1 MSQIFKV
8 YNCSITENTIT
19 TIYVFVGYDNEK
31 YQSEFMANNKAD
43 IFKNIFTEVELKRI
57 DDKKIPVLFINHYLN
72 IDDSINI
79 IKLKIVSAIQS
90 RLAKEEI
97 YLFYESTTNIKTVD
111 VYNKLKDSD

>member
-43 IFKNIFTEVELKRI
+43 IFKNIFTSCHNNFYSI
-57 DDKKIPVLFINHYLN
+57 DFDLASKKIWG
-72 IDDSINI
+72 
-79 IKLKIVSAIQS
+79 
-90 RLAKEEI
+90 
-97 YLFYESTTNIKTVD
+97 
-111 VYNKLKDSD
+111 VYAWE

>member
-43 IFKNIFTEVELKRI
+43 IFKNIFTEKELERI
-57 DDKKIPVLFINHYLN
+57 DDKKIPVRFINHYL
-72 IDDSINI
+72 I
-79 IKLKIVSAIQS
+79 
-90 RLAKEEI
+90 
-97 YLFYESTTNIKTVD
+97 
-111 VYNKLKDSD
+111 